1 MLRLLATLAII
12 TPLAA
17 HAEPVPTEEQVIIER
32 TADEPTTL
40 DLLVDDIV
48 VDCSTIYGCSVGHQV
63 LSW

>member
-17 HAEPVPTEEQVIIER
+17 HAEPVLTEEQVIIER